1 MRSPI
6 LLLLWG
12 ALSINAAQ
20 AQISSNVTLL
30 GQYHNPSLPIS
41 GDTRYNDVW
50 GYVDCEGDEYA
61 ILGSAHYVHFS
72 ILQTRHRRSS

>member
-6 LLLLWG
+6 FLLLLG

-20 AQISSNVTLL
+20 AQISNNVTLL
-30 GQYHNPSLPIS
+30 GQYHNPSLPIA

-50 GYVDCEGDEYA
+50 G
-61 ILGSAHYVHFS
+61 
-72 ILQTRHRRSS
+72 